1 MCQPDPFKFYMDKRS
16 GDLYSGLI
24 VDADND
30 DLMSKQR
37 ELYNNN
43 SSFYYDNLVEIK
55 CTFKVADSNGKET
68 VKKNR

>member
-1 MCQPDPFKFYMDKRS
+1 
-16 GDLYSGLI
+16 LI